1 VILDPRWVKNG
12 VAKRYLC
19 HVIDTNFMIYPGFKH
34 AAGVEDDLEAF
45 KKILETIPMKFLG
58 ETTEA
63 AHFTVA
69 LFSRYNMYIT
79 SNFFQVA
86 GGFYNEGM
94 KPF

>member
-1 VILDPRWVKNG
+1 VKNG
-12 VAKRYLC
+12 IAKRCLC
-19 HVIDTNFMIYPGFKH
+19 HVVDTNFMNYPGFKH

-58 ETTEA
+58 ETAEA

-69 LFSRYNMYIT
+69 LFDGYNMYIT

-86 GGFYNEGM
+86 DGFNHEGM
-94 KPF
+94 NPF